1 MNREDRVMSNQ
12 EWIEGGSQ
20 ELLEGIQVP
29 GREAPSFEPERLFRL
44 ALYEEMKQ
52 MQERARLGSE
62 IAHGF
67 AEELTLY
74 LSKNGELGTGR

>member
-1 MNREDRVMSNQ
+1 MNQLDIDMLSE
-12 EWIEGGSQ
+12 EWIEGGNQ
-20 ELLEGIQVP
+20 EVLEGIRVP
-29 GREAPSFEPERLFRL
+29 GKEAPSFETSRLFRL

-74 LSKNGELGTGR
+74 LSKLGS